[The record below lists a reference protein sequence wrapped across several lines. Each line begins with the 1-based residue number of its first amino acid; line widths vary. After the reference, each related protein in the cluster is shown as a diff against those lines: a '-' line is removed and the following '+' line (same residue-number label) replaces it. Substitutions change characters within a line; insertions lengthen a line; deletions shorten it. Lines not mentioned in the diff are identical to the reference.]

1 MQQAAPDTLQA
12 ELQTA
17 EQPVDTTGAF
27 QQLNEDL
34 SEAGDLLLTGE
45 VGESTDVLYQ
55 GLTDFVL
62 QLGPKLLSALA
73 VFVVLYGI
81 YRLLFW
87 LLRRGLRRARYIR
100 SGLLTLV
107 LQAFRLVGLS
117 VVVVTVLGHLGFN
130 LAGLGLGLGLAGVA
144 VGFAARDTLENIIS
158 GVTILLDQ
166 PFRIGDRIIIQGTYG
181 TVMEITLRSTRIRT
195 PNNEVLVMP
204 NLLMVNN
211 QLLNHA
217 MVSPLRVDIPFGIA
231 YKEHPRKARD
241 VVLALTRK
249 DNRLDPEHPS
259 EVKVT
264 NLGESSIDMVL
275 WLFLLDPGDEMAVQ
289 YNYKEGIREA
299 LREAGIEI
307 PFPHVQLKTDM
318 PVPQGD
324 MS

>member
-1 MQQAAPDTLQA
+1 MRQAAPDTLQA
-12 ELQTA
+12 DIQSA
-17 EQPVDTTGAF
+17 EQPADTTGAL

-45 VGESTDVLYQ
+45 LGESTNVLYQ
-55 GLTDFVL
+55 SLTDFVL

-81 YRLLFW
+81 YRLVFW

-100 SGLLTLV
+100 AGLVTLV

-117 VVVVTVLGHLGFN
+117 VVVVTVLGHLGLN

-166 PFRIGDRIIIQGTYG
+166 PFRIGDKIIIQGTYG
-181 TVMEITLRSTRIRT
+181 TVKEITLRSTRIRT

-231 YKEHPRKARD
+231 YKEHPRQARD

-249 DNRLDPEHPS
+249 DQRLHPEHPS

-275 WLFLLDPGDEMAVQ
+275 WLFLQDPGHEMAVQ
-289 YNYKEGIREA
+289 YEYKEGIREA

-307 PFPHVQLKTDM
+307 PFPHLQLKTDN
-318 PVPQGD
+318 PLTTGTSP
-324 MS
+324 